1 MAQILF
7 KEFLLI
13 RLFYTY
19 FLVDIGPLV
28 GGAVQQ
34 SFNDKAGVDDAFD
47 QLLALDPRK
56 FDFMKQKQR
65 CPCCTPRVVAIMYI
79 ISFFFRKRVT
89 LGCAGVLE

>member
-13 RLFYTY
+13 RLIYTY

-65 CPCCTPRVVAIMYI
+65 CPLLYTKGCGSNVHNKLI
-79 ISFFFRKRVT
+79 F
-89 LGCAGVLE
+89 LGSE

>member
-13 RLFYTY
+13 RFIYMY

-56 FDFMKQKQR
+56 FDFMKQK
-65 CPCCTPRVVAIMYI
+65 PLLYP
-79 ISFFFRKRVT
+79 K
-89 LGCAGVLE
+89 GCGINVHNKFIF